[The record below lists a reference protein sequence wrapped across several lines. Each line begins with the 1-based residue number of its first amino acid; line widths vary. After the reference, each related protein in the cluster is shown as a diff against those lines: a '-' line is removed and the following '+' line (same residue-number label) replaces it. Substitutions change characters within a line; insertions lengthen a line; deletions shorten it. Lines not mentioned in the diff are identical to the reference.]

1 MKEHPCSR
9 AMVTRSQH
17 WTLKSGK
24 IVQPAELMK
33 FPCPFS
39 SVVSRNVLGLDL
51 NAIEA
56 VVFSLCPPTPW
67 GSPEEMLVKV
77 GRDTGVT
84 GSWPCAQFILTLVC
98 YAYSNSP

>member
-9 AMVTRSQH
+9 AMVTRSQL
-17 WTLKSGK
+17 WMLKSGK

-39 SVVSRNVLGLDL
+39 SVASRNVLGLDL

-56 VVFSLCPPTPW
+56 VVFSL
-67 GSPEEMLVKV
+67 SPDSLGLSRGDAIKGGQGHGCNGFLAV
-77 GRDTGVT
+77 
-84 GSWPCAQFILTLVC
+84 CAVHTHSRLLCIF
-98 YAYSNSP
+98 